1 MINHNV
7 IKLTKLA
14 LALSI
19 ALSAAPTFAQNTTSA
34 IGGRISGPDGKPA
47 SGATVSIVHTES
59 GSVSNVVTDSEGR
72 YVARGLRTGGPYTII
87 ITKNGVT
94 EKREGVFTNLAET
107 SAVDATLGAPIQS
120 VTVTGSAARSEKFS
134 RTTMGSG
141 TSIGQAEIVTQ
152 ASIQRNL
159 QDYARADPRVSQ
171 TDKERGEI
179 SVAGQN
185 SRYNSMT
192 IDGVAVNDTFG
203 LESNGSPTARQ
214 PISIEAI
221 QSVQVN
227 VANYDVTQKGYT
239 GANINAV
246 TKSGTN
252 TWKGAGYF
260 VFRNDKLAGERY
272 NATSDT
278 YFKPAP
284 FKETTKGAW
293 VSGPLVKDKLFF
305 FALSEEF
312 VSTRTAPAFGPIGA
326 GAGTTVNITQS
337 SITGAQNIAKNTYG
351 FDAGTTDV
359 PPGTALT
366 VRENMLKLDWN
377 INDDHRMMARYSK
390 TSQAE
395 PQFPGVSATGI
406 ALNSYFYSQQKSIE
420 TIVAQVFSDWTP
432 NFSTELKASSRTY
445 DSVPKNN
452 ARLPSIGL
460 SFTGPTPEGVPQS
473 AARFINMGTE
483 LSRHNNVLATDTID
497 LYAGANWSVGNH
509 EVKFGVDMNK
519 NKIYNAFLQNV
530 NGTYTFSCVNESA
543 TYQYNFTPVGQNLN
557 CNPTAPTGGF
567 TTAQLIQQNANNEAA
582 TLENFL
588 RGRPSAY
595 TVQVPV
601 AGGTLA
607 DAISQ
612 FTIKDT
618 GVFVQDTWNAT
629 PRLTF
634 TYGLRMDSTSVDNK
648 PKANVPAQAVTVA
661 GVVGATAATNV
672 RQSGG
677 FGLDNTVTIDGQKLY
692 QPRFGFNYKLSEAK
706 SMQVRGGMGLFQGAA
721 ASVWLSNPFSNPG
734 TATRVV
740 TCSTTSTPNC
750 GNNGGLFSPNPDT
763 QSVAVAG
770 AVPASNVDFL
780 DPSLKQ
786 PSIWKANLAFDTE
799 LPWMGLV
806 FGAEYLHLKNKD
818 SIYYKHL
825 NLGGAVKTG
834 PDGRPMFYSQQG
846 YLPASWTASGGVASG
861 SGVTSKALSNLS
873 YAQVLEAVH
882 TDKGDGKVI
891 TLQLSRPM
899 TKGLA
904 MSIAYTRT
912 DATEVSPLTSSVS
925 NSNFN
930 GRASFDPNE
939 EVAANSGYMVKDR
952 INASVSWSK
961 KFFGNYNTRF
971 GMFYEGR
978 SGKPY
983 SWTVNNDLNGDGLA
997 GNDLMYIP
1005 SAPGSGDVSFFGA
1018 TAADRAAA
1026 EVKFWQVVD
1035 NNKSLTAARGGVVKR
1050 NDDFAP
1056 WTNSIDL
1063 RLSQEIPGFFK
1074 GNKGFFS
1081 LDFLNFGNLLNKK
1094 WGRINEVAFQ
1104 SNGGQ
1109 ARSFVDYGGLDA
1121 NGKYVYIV
1129 RTNVEALDTRQAKGE
1144 SQWAVQATLK
1154 YEF

>member
-1 MINHNV
+1 MINHKR
-7 IKLTKLA
+7 IQLTKLA

-34 IGGRISGPDGKPA
+34 IGGRISGADGKPA
-47 SGATVSIVHTES
+47 GGATVSIVHTES
-59 GSVSNVVTDSEGR
+59 GSVSNVTTDAEGR

-94 EKREGVFTNLAET
+94 EKREGIYINLAET
-107 SAVDATLGAPIQS
+107 AAVDATLGAPMQS
-120 VTVTGSAARSEKFS
+120 VTIVGSAARSEKFA

-141 TSIGQAEIVTQ
+141 TAIGATEILTQ

-171 TDKERGEI
+171 TDKERGEM

-203 LESNGSPTARQ
+203 LEANGSPTARQ

-260 VFRNDKLAGERY
+260 VFRNDSMAGKKY
-272 NATSDT
+272 NVVNDS
-278 YFKPAP
+278 YFNPAP

-293 VSGPLVKDKLFF
+293 VSGPLIKDKLFI

-312 VSTRTAPAFGPIGA
+312 TSTRAAPDFGPLGTTS
-326 GAGTTVNITQS
+326 GTTVGISQS
-337 SITGAQNIAKNTYG
+337 SIASVQNIAKNTYG
-351 FDAGTTDV
+351 MDVGTVEV
-359 PPGTALT
+359 PVGTALH
-366 VRENMLKLDWN
+366 VRENMLKVDWN
-377 INDDHRMMARYSK
+377 LNDDHRIMARYSK

-395 PQFPGVSATGI
+395 PMFPGVSATGI
-406 ALNSYFYSQQKSIE
+406 ALNSYFYSQQK
-420 TIVAQVFSDWTP
+420 TIDTFVAQLFSDWSPT
-432 NFSTELKASSRTY
+432 FSTELKASTRAY
-445 DSVPKNN
+445 DSIPKNN
-452 ARLPSIGL
+452 ARLPSVGL
-460 SFTGPTPEGVPQS
+460 SFSGPLPSGQLAS
-473 AARFINMGTE
+473 ARFINLGTE
-483 LSRHNNVLATDTID
+483 VSRQNNVLATDTTD
-497 LYAGANWSVGNH
+497 LYAGANWSIGNH
-509 EVKFGVDMNK
+509 EIKFGADQNK

-530 NGTYTFSCVNESA
+530 NGTYTFSCVNETA

-557 CNPTAPTGGF
+557 CAPATPAGGF
-567 TTAQLIQQNANNEAA
+567 TVAQLIQQNANNEAA

-588 RGRPSAY
+588 RGRPSNY

-601 AGGTLA
+601 AGGSLS

-612 FTIKDT
+612 FTIKST
-618 GVFVQDTWNAT
+618 GLFVQDTWNAS
-629 PRLTF
+629 PRLTL
-634 TYGLRMDSTSVDNK
+634 TYGVRLDSASVDSK
-648 PKANVPAQAVTVA
+648 PKANVAAKLPMVA
-661 GVVGATAATNV
+661 GTYGATAAQNV

-677 FGLDNTVTIDGQKLY
+677 FGLDNTVTIDGQDLL
-692 QPRFGFNYKLSEAK
+692 QPRFGFNYKLSETK
-706 SMQVRGGMGLFQGAA
+706 NMQIRGGVGLFQGAA

-734 TATRVV
+734 VATRVV
-740 TCSTTSTPNC
+740 SCTTTSTPAC
-750 GNNGGLFSPNPDT
+750 PVGGGLFNPNPDA
-763 QSVAVAG
+763 QSIAIAG
-770 AVPASNVDFL
+770 AIPASNVDFL

-786 PSIWKANLAFDTE
+786 PSIWKSNLAFDTE

-806 FGAEYLHLKNKD
+806 FGAEFLALKNKD
-818 SIYYKHL
+818 SIYYESL
-825 NLGGAVKTG
+825 NLGASTKTG
-834 PDGRPMFYSQQG
+834 PDGRPMFWNQNG
-846 YLPASWTASGGVASG
+846 YVASNWN
-861 SGVTSKALSNLS
+861 SAGVGLGVVNKVLSNPA
-873 YAQVLEAVH
+873 YASVMVARH
-882 TDKGDGKVI
+882 TDQGDGKVL
-891 TLQLSRPM
+891 TMQLSRPM

-912 DATEVSPLTSSVS
+912 DATEVSPLSSSVS
-925 NSNFN
+925 SSNFN
-930 GRASFDPNE
+930 ARASFDPNE
-939 EVAANSGYMVKDR
+939 NIAANSGYMVKDR
-952 INASVSWSK
+952 INASIGWQK
-961 KFFGNYNTRF
+961 KFFSNYNTRF

-983 SWTVNNDLNGDGLA
+983 SWTINNDLNGDGLA

-1005 SAPGSGDVSFFGA
+1005 SKQGSGEVSFFGA
-1018 TAADRAAA
+1018 DPAARAAA
-1026 EVKFWQVVD
+1026 EQKFWDTVNANPGLRD
-1035 NNKSLTAARGGVVKR
+1035 AAGRVTKR
-1050 NDDFAP
+1050 NEAFSP

-1063 RLSQEIPGFFK
+1063 RLSQEVPGFFA

-1081 LDFLNFGNLLNKK
+1081 LDFLNFGNMLNKK
-1094 WGRINEVAFQ
+1094 WGRINEVSFQ
-1104 SNGGQ
+1104 AQGGQ

-1129 RTNVEALDTRQAKGE
+1129 RPAVENQDTRQVKGE
-1144 SQWAVQATLK
+1144 SQWAIQATVK

>member
-1 MINHNV
+1 MINQKR
-7 IKLTKLA
+7 IQLTKLA

-59 GSVSNVVTDSEGR
+59 GSVSNVTTDSEGR

-107 SAVDATLGAPIQS
+107 SSVDATLGAPIQS
-120 VTVTGSAARSEKFS
+120 VTITGSAARSEKFA

-141 TSIGQAEIVTQ
+141 TSIGATEILTQ
-152 ASIQRNL
+152 SSIQRNL

-260 VFRNDKLAGERY
+260 VYRNDRVAGDRF
-272 NATSDT
+272 NVTDNS
-278 YFKPAP
+278 YFAP
-284 FKETTKGAW
+284 SKFKETTKGAW

-312 VSTRTAPAFGPIGA
+312 VSTRTAPDFGHIGS
-326 GAGTTVNITQS
+326 GKGTTVGITQS
-337 SITGAQNIAKNTYG
+337 AIDGARDIAQNTYG
-351 FDAGTTDV
+351 MNIGDTSV
-359 PPGTALT
+359 LPGSALR

-395 PQFPGVSATGI
+395 PQFSGFSASGI
-406 ALNSYFYSQQKSIE
+406 ALNSYFYSQAKTIE

-432 NFSTELKASSRTY
+432 TFSTEFKASSRVY
-445 DSVPKNN
+445 DSMPKNN
-452 ARLPSIGL
+452 ARLPAMALQFS
-460 SFTGPTPEGVPQS
+460 GPLPAGTAAGVP
-473 AARFINMGTE
+473 AGNRFINFGTE
-483 LSRHNNVLATDTID
+483 RSRHNNVLGTDTID
-497 LYAGANWSVGNH
+497 MYAGANWSIGNH
-509 EVKFGVDMNK
+509 ELKFGADLNK
-519 NKIYNAFLQNV
+519 NEIYNAFLQDV
-530 NGTYTFSCVNESA
+530 NGNYTFSCVNESA
-543 TYQYNFTPVGQNLN
+543 AYNYQFNGAATNFN
-557 CNPTAPTGGF
+557 CTNAVTG
-567 TTAQLIQQNANNEAA
+567 TNANIEAA
-582 TLENFL
+582 VLENFR
-588 RGRPSAY
+588 RGRPSSY
-595 TVQVPV
+595 SVQVPV
-601 AGGTLA
+601 AGGSLS

-612 FTIKDT
+612 FTMKST
-618 GVFVQDTWNAT
+618 GLFVQDTWNAT
-629 PRLTF
+629 PRLTL
-634 TYGLRMDSTSVDNK
+634 TYGVRLDSASVNNA
-648 PKANVPAQAVTVA
+648 PKRNDAAAAPMVA
-661 GVVGATAATNV
+661 GVPATGA
-672 RQSGG
+672 RQTGG
-677 FGLDNTVTIDGQKLY
+677 FGLDNTVTIDGQKLV
-692 QPRFGFNYKLSEAK
+692 QPRFGFNYKLSDTKA
-706 SMQVRGGMGLFQGAA
+706 MQIRGGAGLFQGAA

-734 TATRVV
+734 VATRVV
-740 TCSTTSTPNC
+740 SCSGTSTAACPPA
-750 GNNGGLFSPNPDT
+750 GGIFSPNPDT
-763 QSVAVAG
+763 QTSTLPG
-770 AVPASNVDFL
+770 AIPAANVDFL
-780 DPSLKQ
+780 DPSLRQ

-806 FGAEYLHLKNKD
+806 FGAEYLGLKNKD
-818 SIYYKHL
+818 SIYYEHL
-825 NLGGAVKTG
+825 NLGAATRTG
-834 PDGRPMFYSQQG
+834 TDGRALYYNNNVVAAPGGNGYSSNCWSATG
-846 YLPASWTASGGVASG
+846 AALSTGGCSVRN
-861 SGVTSKALSNLS
+861 KALSNT
-873 YAQVLEAVH
+873 AFANVLVARH
-882 TDKGDGKVI
+882 TDKGDGSAI
-891 TLQLSRPM
+891 TVSLSRP
-899 TKGLA
+899 TIKGLG
-904 MSIAYTRT
+904 MSIAYTRS

-930 GRASFDPNE
+930 GRAAFNPNE
-939 EVAANSGYMVKDR
+939 EVAANSSYLVKDR
-952 INASVSWSK
+952 VNATVSWSK

-978 SGKPY
+978 SGKPF
-983 SWTVNNDLNGDGLA
+983 SWTVNNDLNGDGLS

-1005 SAPGSGDVSFFGA
+1005 SSVGSGDVVFFGD
-1018 TAADRAAA
+1018 TAASNANELRFWDTVNKNKVLRNAA
-1026 EVKFWQVVD
+1026 
-1035 NNKSLTAARGGVVKR
+1035 GGVVGR
-1050 NDDFAP
+1050 NSDFAP
-1056 WTNSIDL
+1056 WTNSFDL
-1063 RLSQEIPGFFK
+1063 RVSQEIPGIFK

-1081 LDFLNFGNLLNKK
+1081 LDFFNFGNLLNKK
-1094 WGRINEVAFQ
+1094 WGRINEVPFQ
-1104 SNGGQ
+1104 SAGGQ

-1121 NGKYVYIV
+1121 SGKYIYIV
-1129 RTNVEALDTRQAKGE
+1129 RPAVENLDTRQAKGE
-1144 SQWAVQATLK
+1144 SQWAIQATVK